1 MPADDIFERSV
12 DMTYQGQNCVNVEHL
27 QQIGADGTGTWQAS
41 LLTNWQVAYKPR
53 LKNVMV
59 AGVNIVQ
66 VRMRRLFAT
75 QTQQT
80 ITTINEAG
88 DHLGDGMPG
97 HCAALLRQRGET
109 TDQKGC
115 GGIKFVGVPNQVVLN
130 GKIVVA
136 YAALM
141 ELYGDQDESDITDGA
156 TGYTFRGGVLSQ
168 IDDVFRKILKCYAT
182 PRVVTVHSRQIGVGQ

>member
-1 MPADDIFERSV
+1 MPALDIFELSV
-12 DMTYQGQNCVNVEHL
+12 DMTYQGQNVVNVHHK

-53 LKNVMV
+53 LRAVMT
-59 AGVNIVQ
+59 AGINIVQ
-66 VRMRRLFAT
+66 VRMRRLFPT

-80 ITTINEAG
+80 ITTINEFGLHA
-88 DHLGDGMPG
+88 GDGMPP
-97 HCAALLRQRGET
+97 HCAALLRQRGQT
-109 TDQKGC
+109 TGAKGC
-115 GGIKFVGVPNQVVLN
+115 GGVKFCGVPNQVVLN
-130 GKIVVA
+130 GKITVA

-168 IDDVFRKILKCYAT
+168 VDNVFRKILKCYAT